1 MKLKLAAALAGVAL
15 TTAGSGMA
23 RPVTPVAAT
32 APALPSRAQV
42 MASMER
48 VADWQLTHLDDLSYM
63 PAARPST
70 KRARDWQQATFWVA
84 LTHLAERSSSVRYK
98 DAIFSKGK
106 EEGWR
111 LGDRLYHADDH
122 IIGAAWIWAARHG
135 AGAQALAPMRAS
147 FNQILAAPKTNDLLF
162 TAPEPGKGDPT
173 CTTRWCWC
181 DALFMAP
188 PTLWALSK
196 DTRDKRYAAFADAE
210 YRATTD
216 YLFDKSEHL
225 YFRDSRFFDQRGSHG
240 EKLFWSRGNGWVFSG
255 LARMIPEIPAKDP
268 RRPYYVKLFKE
279 MAAKL
284 VKLQR
289 GNGYWPPSL
298 LADPERSQDES
309 SGTGFYVHG
318 MAWGIKAG
326 LLDRK
331 TYLPAVTKGWAA
343 LERAVQ
349 PNGMLGW
356 VQQVSDR
363 PDVVKAEDAQFY
375 GTGAYLL
382 AGAAV
387 HDLTR

>member
-1 MKLKLAAALAGVAL
+1 MKLNLAAALAAL
-15 TTAGSGMA
+15 AVTSAGSYA
-23 RPVTPVAAT
+23 RPPVEAA
-32 APALPSRAQV
+32 AASLPSRAAV
-42 MASMER
+42 TASIER

-63 PAARPST
+63 PMVGPSA
-70 KRARDWQQATFWVA
+70 KDPRDWQQATFWVG
-84 LTHLAERSSSVRYK
+84 LTRVADRSRSPRYR
-98 DAIFSKGK
+98 DAILAKGR
-106 EEGWR
+106 ELGWR

-122 IIGAAWIWAARHG
+122 LIGAAWIWAARHG
-135 AGAQALAPMRAS
+135 AGPEALGPTRAR
-147 FNQILAAPKTNDLLF
+147 FDAILAAPMTHDLAF
-162 TAPEPGKGDPT
+162 TAPAGGDPA

-188 PTLWALSK
+188 PTLWALAK
-196 DTRDKRYAAFADAE
+196 DTGDERYAAFADRE

-216 YLFDKSEHL
+216 LLFDKSEHL
-225 YFRDSRFFDQRGSHG
+225 YFRDSRFFDQRGRHG

-255 LARMIPEIPAKDP
+255 LARMIPEIPARDP
-268 RRPYYVKLFKE
+268 RRAWYVRQFRE
-279 MAAKL
+279 MAARL

-289 GNGYWPPSL
+289 ANGYWPPSL
-298 LADPERSQDES
+298 LADPGASQDES

-318 MAWGIKAG
+318 LAWGIKAG

-331 TYLPAVTKGWAA
+331 TYLPAVARGWAA

-363 PDVVKAEDAQFY
+363 PDAVRAEDAQFY
-375 GTGAYLL
+375 STGAYLL

-387 HDLTR
+387 YDLTR

>member
-1 MKLKLAAALAGVAL
+1 MTLKLAAALAGAAL
-15 TTAGSGMA
+15 ATSTSGTAA
-23 RPVTPVAAT
+23 PVAPAAT
-32 APALPSRAQV
+32 AAPALPSRAQV
-42 MASMER
+42 MASLER

-84 LTHLAERSSSVRYK
+84 LTSVADRSKSVRYK
-98 DAIFSKGK
+98 DAILSKGR

-147 FNQILAAPKTNDLLF
+147 FDQILAAPKTNDLKF
-162 TAPEPGKGDPT
+162 IAPAGGDPE

-196 DTRDKRYAAFADAE
+196 DTKDKRYAAFADRE

-216 YLFDKSEHL
+216 YLFDKSEAL
-225 YFRDSRFFDQRGSHG
+225 YFRDSRFFDQRGAHD

-255 LARMIPEIPAKDP
+255 LARMIPEMSAKDP
-268 RRPYYVKLFKE
+268 RRPYYVKLFRE

-298 LADPERSQDES
+298 LADPDRSQDES

-318 MAWGIKAG
+318 LAWGIKAG

-331 TYLPAVTKGWAA
+331 TYLPSVTKGWAA

-387 HDLTR
+387 YDLTR

>member
-15 TTAGSGMA
+15 TAAGSGMA
-23 RPVTPVAAT
+23 RPVMPAAAT

-84 LTHLAERSSSVRYK
+84 LTSLADRSSSVRYK
-98 DAIFSKGK
+98 DAIFAKGK

-135 AGAQALAPMRAS
+135 AGAQALAPMRVS
-147 FNQILAAPKTNDLLF
+147 FDQILAAPKTNDLKF
-162 TAPEPGKGDPT
+162 IAPAGGDPE

-196 DTRDKRYAAFADAE
+196 DTKDKRYAAFADAE

-225 YFRDSRFFDQRGSHG
+225 YFRDSRFFDQRGAHG

-279 MAAKL
+279 MATKL

-298 LADPERSQDES
+298 LADPNRSQDES

-318 MAWGIKAG
+318 LAWGIKAG

-375 GTGAYLL
+375 GAGAYLL

-387 HDLTR
+387 YDLTR